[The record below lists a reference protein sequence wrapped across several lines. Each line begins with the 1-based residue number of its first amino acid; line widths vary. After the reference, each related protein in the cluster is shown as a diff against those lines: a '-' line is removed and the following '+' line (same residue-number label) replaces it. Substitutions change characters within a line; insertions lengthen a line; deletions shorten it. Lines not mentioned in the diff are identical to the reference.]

1 MNGLLEF
8 VFEEVS
14 PSHLAAMVIECVREK
29 NNVSEVVRDGV
40 PLRLDSVLDSA
51 YLSKIAAG
59 DEDVAC
65 TANLKH
71 LSVGEKLVE
80 CVTLR
85 IIHYD
90 DISDVSLLFSSFD
103 CKKAGIST
111 SEELYRWAKGF
122 SVKYRIANFFGGL
135 EPASDEQT
143 QLFSKDRVGPVMEL
157 R

>member
-90 DISDVSLLFSSFD
+90 DISDVSLLFSSLD

-122 SVKYRIANFFGGL
+122 SVKYHIANFFGGL

>member
-8 VFEEVS
+8 VFEEA
-14 PSHLAAMVIECVREK
+14 PSNHLAEMVIEFVREK
-29 NNVSEVVRDGV
+29 NNVSEVVQDGA

-51 YLSKIAAG
+51 YLSKIAVG

-65 TANLKH
+65 TANLKD
-71 LSVGEKLVE
+71 LKVGEKLVE

-85 IIHYD
+85 IIHYG
-90 DISDVSLLFSSFD
+90 DISDVSLLFSSLD

-122 SVKYRIANFFGGL
+122 SVKYCTANFFGGL

-143 QLFSKDRVGPVMEL
+143 QLFSKGRVGPVMKL
-157 R
+157 Q

>member
-14 PSHLAAMVIECVREK
+14 PNYLAEMVIECVREK
-29 NNVSEVVRDGV
+29 NNVGEVVQDGA
-40 PLRLDSVLDSA
+40 PLPLDSVLDPA
-51 YLSKIAAG
+51 YLSKIAVG

-65 TANLKH
+65 TANLKD
-71 LSVGEKLVE
+71 LNVGGKLVE

-85 IIHYD
+85 IIHYGD
-90 DISDVSLLFSSFD
+90 VSDVSLLFSSLD

-122 SVKYRIANFFGGL
+122 SIKYRIANFFGGL